1 MTGTPSSGMKY
12 ANKGQ
17 TADSEM
23 ACPQNARSRICVKN
37 LPRYVSEDRLR
48 EFFSLKGEITDIK
61 LMHTKTEQEAV
72 EAIKYFNKSFMDTCR
87 ITCEVAR
94 KVGDPEI
101 PRPWSRYSLKK
112 HQILS
117 EEEKTLIGSKGSR
130 GANANANGENYK
142 CKKDDEYN
150 DPKFQEFLQVMQP
163 RSKSKLWAND
173 APAASFFEIGKG
185 ASNKKCYL
193 LESKHAYLKDTLKE
207 DVSEQNAEDGST
219 EECSNK
225 IFVSI
230 APSSTKDKKEEI
242 LKTGHLMIFNLPYVA
257 TEEEVE
263 KHFSIFGDISDVHL
277 LVDKDTKRSKGTA
290 YLVYVLPESAA
301 RAFEKLNKS
310 SFQGRILEIRP
321 AEENLFVTS
330 NFTQQPSKTFKQ
342 LRNEERK
349 ASESRGDTRGWNRLL
364 MRTDTIAENIA
375 RKFGVS
381 KSEVLD
387 REANDPAVRIALGE
401 TEVIAETLKAL
412 SSAGINV
419 ASLELTPGKTNV
431 SKRSRVILVKNLPY
445 CSSKSELADMF
456 GKFGN
461 LDKVILPSTKTLAL
475 VIFVEPADA
484 YACFN
489 GLRYKCYKGGPLY
502 LELLPEDILSQTPI
516 LEGDSNNNVIEV
528 EHDSNRVLLEGQLEA
543 ITDLDVDPDRIESRS
558 LYVKNLNFKT
568 SDEELKRHF
577 TGHMKE
583 GRILS
588 VMIKK
593 HLKNG
598 ENVSMGFGFIEFD
611 SVDTAVRICRDL
623 QGTNLDGHALKLQL
637 CKAKKDVH
645 QCEKVKSS
653 TKLIVRNVAFEAT
666 EKDLRELFSP
676 FGQVKS
682 LRLPK
687 RYGNHRGFAFVEYV
701 TKQEAKN
708 ALGHLSSTH
717 LYGRRLV
724 LETAKEGESLEELR
738 ARTATHFTD
747 SIKLS
752 KKMKHAT
759 ELDKGND

>member
-1 MTGTPSSGMKY
+1 MPGTPSSGMKY

-61 LMHTKTEQEAV
+61 LMHTKDGKSRQFGFVGYRTEQEAV

-142 CKKDDEYN
+142 C
-150 DPKFQEFLQVMQP
+150 
-163 RSKSKLWAND
+163 
-173 APAASFFEIGKG
+173 KG

-301 RAFEKLNKS
+301 R
-310 SFQGRILEIRP
+310 
-321 AEENLFVTS
+321 TS

-349 ASESRGDTRGWNRLL
+349 ASESREIHEDGIDYSCE
-364 MRTDTIAENIA
+364 RTH
-375 RKFGVS
+375 

-419 ASLELTPGKTNV
+419 ASLELARERLMFQEKSAIQLSFAGLEHAILRM
-431 SKRSRVILVKNLPY
+431 SKK
-445 CSSKSELADMF
+445 
-456 GKFGN
+456 
-461 LDKVILPSTKTLAL
+461 

-543 ITDLDVDPDRIESRS
+543 ITDLDIDPDRIESRS

-598 ENVSMGFGFIEFD
+598 KNVSMGFGFIEFD

-645 QCEKVKSS
+645 QCENVKSS
-653 TKLIVRNVAFEAT
+653 TKLIVRNVAFEST

-687 RYGNHRGFAFVEYV
+687 RYGNHRGFAFVEYLNG
-701 TKQEAKN
+701 KQEAKN

-752 KKMKHAT
+752 KKRKHAT
-759 ELDKGND
+759 ELDKGNV